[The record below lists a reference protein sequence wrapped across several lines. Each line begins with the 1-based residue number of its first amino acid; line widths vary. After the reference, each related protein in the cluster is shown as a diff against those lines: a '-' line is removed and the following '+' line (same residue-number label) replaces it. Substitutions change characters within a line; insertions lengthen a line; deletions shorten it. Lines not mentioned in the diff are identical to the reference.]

1 MKARADFCA
10 LIAPLMPIQRA
21 ERACLNRIKQEWDL
35 KKGEKIWKRERM
47 RNINV
52 IEDKGNSG
60 KKSKEEWE

>member
-10 LIAPLMPIQRA
+10 LIAPLMPIQHA
-21 ERACLNRIKQEWDL
+21 ERVCLNIIKQGWDL
-35 KKGEKIWKRERM
+35 KGKKEIWEREMM